1 MNKSY
6 TEMIREE
13 KLKAIEKLKPTKKE
27 ESLLKKKKDAKK
39 KRVNE

>member
-6 TEMIREE
+6 TEMTREE